1 MRLRLGEAALALMG
15 VQLGSIEAARCK
27 WSRNETQPSVLVLTG
42 EPGRT
47 YMCAS
52 NGAEYNVRA
61 MMRVDVS

>member
-27 WSRNETQPSVLVLTG
+27 WSRNEAQPSVLVLTG

-47 YMCAS
+47 YMWSRRTARNTMS
-52 NGAEYNVRA
+52 GR
-61 MMRVDVS
+61 